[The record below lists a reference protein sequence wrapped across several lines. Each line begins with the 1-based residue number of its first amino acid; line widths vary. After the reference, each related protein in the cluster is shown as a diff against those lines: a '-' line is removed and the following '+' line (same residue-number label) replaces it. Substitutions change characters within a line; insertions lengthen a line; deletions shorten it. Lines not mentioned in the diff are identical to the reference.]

1 MTIISLIGIYL
12 ILENSTLIDLFTD
25 MDLLV
30 LKIRETGI
38 LGPLLVIGL
47 MALAIVFNPLPSAPI
62 ALAAGALYGHIYGT
76 IYIVVG
82 AEIGAIVAFSI
93 ARIVGYDIARK
104 YLDEKWSLGRLGSQN
119 ALTAAVFVSRL
130 LPFLS
135 FDLVS
140 YAAGLTPILFWR
152 FALATLLGLVP
163 VSFLLA
169 HYGGEIIHA
178 DSQSKT
184 ITLLVVVL
192 ITTLP
197 LLLYRL
203 RGRKHN
209 KDRFKSGEQ
218 H

>member
-62 ALAAGALYGHIYGT
+62 ALAAGALYGHIY
-76 IYIVVG
+76 
-82 AEIGAIVAFSI
+82 